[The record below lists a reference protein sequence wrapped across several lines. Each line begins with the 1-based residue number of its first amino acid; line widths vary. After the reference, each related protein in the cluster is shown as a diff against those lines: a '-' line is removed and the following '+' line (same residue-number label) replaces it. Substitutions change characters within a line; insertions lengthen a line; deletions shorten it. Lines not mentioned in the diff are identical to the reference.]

1 MWNNTDR
8 EKRLIASLQSANQQL
23 QREIVERR
31 RIENVLREMMERYQ
45 KTSLQLRSLINAMPD
60 IVCFKDASGKWLE
73 ANEAMLKLFDLEEVD
88 YQGKTDAELG
98 EINSFYREAF
108 LACQHS
114 DLDAWEQGSLYRGEV
129 AIAKQNGTLK
139 IYDVIKVPLFY
150 PDGSRNRLVVLGR
163 DITERKQVEK
173 TNFLLASIVQSSD
186 DAIIGHTLG
195 GIIYSWNYGAEKIYG
210 YNAAEVK
217 GKFISLLTIPDRP
230 NEMRQ
235 ILENLASG
243 ASIERYETVHLR
255 KDGKLIDV
263 SLTMSPIKDD
273 FGEVIAVST
282 IARDVSDRKQIEI
295 ALEQLRYQN
304 QLILESA
311 GEGICGLD
319 LDGKITFANPAAARM
334 TGYSVKE
341 LVNRNWGLV
350 SDLGTAKK
358 GTIREIYQG
367 DILEIN
373 QENTDRYC
381 QISATLAE
389 GVVCYIDREV
399 FWRKDG
405 SNFPVEYVS
414 TPIKKHG
421 EIIGAVVTFKDIT
434 ERLAIERMKDEFISV
449 VSHELRTPLASLH
462 GALGLL
468 KSGLL
473 NQEKQRG
480 ERLLNIAVANADR
493 LVHLISDILDL
504 ERLNSNQV
512 FMVKK
517 PCDVA
522 KLMVQAA
529 TEIQPIAE
537 KAGVTLWVM
546 PLEVQVWGCA
556 DRLIQTL
563 TNLLSNAI
571 KFSPPGSNIRL
582 SANCQLSP
590 PNQDQVNSLSNN
602 NSQEVLIVVQDE
614 GRGIPADKLETI
626 FGRFQQVDA
635 SDSREKGGTGLG
647 LAICRSIVQQHN
659 GRIWAESTL
668 GKGSSFFVALPI
680 FKESPLLKTESGL
693 YKK

>member
-1 MWNNTDR
+1 MWKNSEK
-8 EKRLIASLQSANQQL
+8 EKRLIASLQAANQQL

-31 RIENVLREMMERYQ
+31 RIENVLREMMETYQ

-60 IVCFKDASGKWLE
+60 IVCFKDARGKWLE
-73 ANEAMLKLFDLEEVD
+73 ANQAMLELFELEEAD
-88 YQGKTDAELG
+88 YLGKTDAELA
-98 EINSFYREAF
+98 EINSFYKEA
-108 LACQHS
+108 LLTCQNS
-114 DLDAWEQGSLYRGEV
+114 DIEAWEKGSLYRGEKT
-129 AIAKQNGTLK
+129 IPKPDGTAKVFD
-139 IYDVIKVPLFY
+139 IIKVPLFY

-163 DITERKQVEK
+163 DITDRKQAEK
-173 TNFLLASIVQSSD
+173 TCFLLASIVESSD

-195 GIIYSWNYGAEKIYG
+195 GIIYSWNPGAEQVYG
-210 YNAAEVK
+210 YSEAEVK
-217 GKFISLLTIPDRP
+217 GKCISFLTIPNRP

-235 ILENLASG
+235 ILENLAAG
-243 ASIERYETVHLR
+243 ASIEGYETVHLK
-255 KDGKLIDV
+255 KDGKCIDV

-273 FGEVIAVST
+273 IGEVIAVAT

-319 LDGKITFANPAAARM
+319 ASGKITFANPAAARM
-334 TGYSVKE
+334 TGYSVRE
-341 LVNRNWGLV
+341 LVNFPWSLV
-350 SDLGTAKK
+350 SELGLEKEGTLKQLSNSEITAIDSK
-358 GTIREIYQG
+358 
-367 DILEIN
+367 N
-373 QENTDRYC
+373 ENSSC
-381 QISATLAE
+381 QLSATLNQ
-389 GVVCYIDREV
+389 GVICYIDRDV

-414 TPIKKHG
+414 TPIKKQG
-421 EIIGAVVTFKDIT
+421 EIIGAVVTFKDIS

-473 NQEKQRG
+473 KQEPERG
-480 ERLLNIAVANADR
+480 ERLLDIAVANADR

-512 FMVKK
+512 TMVKQ
-517 PCDVA
+517 PCNAA

-537 KAGVTLWVM
+537 KAGVTLLVM
-546 PLEVQVWGCA
+546 PVEAQIWGCP

-563 TNLLSNAI
+563 TNLLTNAI
-571 KFSPPGSNIRL
+571 KFSSKNSKVWL
-582 SANCQLSP
+582 SANCQTSP
-590 PNQDQVNSLSNN
+590 ANN
-602 NSQEVLIVVQDE
+602 NYREVLIAVKDR

-635 SDSREKGGTGLG
+635 SDSRQKGGTGLG
-647 LAICRSIVQQHN
+647 LAICRSIVQQHD
-659 GRIWAESTL
+659 GRLWAESTL
-668 GKGSSFFVALPI
+668 GKGSTFFVALPI
-680 FKESPLLKTESGL
+680 FQESPKSKTEPYL

>member
-1 MWNNTDR
+1 MWQNSDK
-8 EKRLIASLQSANQQL
+8 EKRLIADLQAANQQS

-31 RIENVLREMMERYQ
+31 RIENVLREMVETYQ

-60 IVCFKDASGKWLE
+60 IVCFKDANGKWLE
-73 ANEAMLKLFDLEEVD
+73 ANQAMVELFELEETD
-88 YQGKTDAELG
+88 YLGKTNAELA
-98 EINSFYREAF
+98 EINSFYKEPL
-108 LACQHS
+108 LACQNS
-114 DLDAWEQGSLYRGEV
+114 DIEAWEGGSLYRREE
-129 AIAKQNGTLK
+129 AIAKPDGTFK
-139 IYDVIKVPLFY
+139 VFDIIKVPLFY

-163 DITERKQVEK
+163 DITDRKQVEK
-173 TNFLLASIVQSSD
+173 TCFLLASIVESSD

-195 GIIYSWNYGAEKIYG
+195 GIIYSWNRGAEQVYG
-210 YNAAEVK
+210 YSQAEVK
-217 GKFISLLTIPDRP
+217 GKCISLLTIPDRP

-235 ILENLASG
+235 ILENLAAG
-243 ASIERYETVHLR
+243 ASIERYETVHLK
-255 KDGKLIDV
+255 KDGKCIDV

-273 FGEVIAVST
+273 FGEVIAVAT

-319 LDGKITFANPAAARM
+319 ASGKITFANPAAARM
-334 TGYSVKE
+334 TGYSVRE
-341 LVNRNWGLV
+341 LINLPWSLV
-350 SDLGTAKK
+350 SKLGLEKEGTLKEFSDSETTAC
-358 GTIREIYQG
+358 
-367 DILEIN
+367 DW
-373 QENTDRYC
+373 ENENLLC
-381 QISATLAE
+381 HISATLKK
-389 GVVCYIDREV
+389 GVICYINRDV
-399 FWRKDG
+399 FWRQDG

-414 TPIKKHG
+414 TPIKKQG
-421 EIIGAVVTFKDIT
+421 EIIGAVITFKDIS

-473 NQEKQRG
+473 KKEPERG
-480 ERLLNIAVANADR
+480 ERLLDIAAANADR

-504 ERLNSNQV
+504 ERLNSNLV
-512 FMVKK
+512 TMIKK
-517 PCDVA
+517 PCNVA

-537 KAGVTLWVM
+537 KAGVTLLVK
-546 PLEVQVWGCA
+546 PVEVQIWGCP

-563 TNLLSNAI
+563 TNLLTNAI
-571 KFSPPGSNIRL
+571 KFSPQNSTVWL
-582 SANCQLSP
+582 SANCP
-590 PNQDQVNSLSNN
+590 TSNN
-602 NSQEVLIVVQDE
+602 NSQEVLIFVRDR

-635 SDSREKGGTGLG
+635 SDSRQKGGTGLG
-647 LAICRSIVQQHN
+647 LAICRSIVQQHD

-668 GKGSSFFVALPI
+668 GKGSTFFVALPI
-680 FKESPLLKTESGL
+680 FPESPKSKTEP
-693 YKK
+693 YFDKK

>member
-1 MWNNTDR
+1 MWKNSDK
-8 EKRLIASLQSANQQL
+8 EKRLIASLQAANQQL
-23 QREIVERR
+23 HREIVERR
-31 RIENVLREMMERYQ
+31 RIENVLREMMETYQ

-73 ANEAMLKLFDLEEVD
+73 ANQAMLELFELEEAD
-88 YQGKTDAELG
+88 YLGKTDAELA
-98 EINSFYREAF
+98 EINSFYKEA
-108 LACQHS
+108 LLTCQNS
-114 DLDAWEQGSLYRGEV
+114 DIEAWESGSIYREEE
-129 AIAKQNGTLK
+129 AIAKPDGTLK
-139 IYDVIKVPLFY
+139 VFDIIKVPLFY

-163 DITERKQVEK
+163 DITDRKQVEK
-173 TNFLLASIVQSSD
+173 TCFLLASIVESSD

-195 GIIYSWNYGAEKIYG
+195 GIIYSWNRGAEQVYG
-210 YNAAEVK
+210 YSEAEVK
-217 GKFISLLTIPDRP
+217 GKCISLLTIPDRP

-235 ILENLASG
+235 ILENLAAG
-243 ASIERYETVHLR
+243 ASIERYETVHLK
-255 KDGKLIDV
+255 KDGKVIDV

-273 FGEVIAVST
+273 IGEVIAVAT

-319 LDGKITFANPAAARM
+319 KSGKITFANPAAARM
-334 TGYSVKE
+334 TGYSVRE
-341 LVNRNWGLV
+341 LVNLPWSLV
-350 SDLGTAKK
+350 SELGIEKEGMLK
-358 GTIREIYQG
+358 HCSNSEIPA
-367 DILEIN
+367 IAPNKEPSL
-373 QENTDRYC
+373 C
-381 QISATLAE
+381 QLSATLKT
-389 GVVCYIDREV
+389 GVICYIDRDV

-405 SNFPVEYVS
+405 STFPVEYVS
-414 TPIKKHG
+414 TPIKKQG
-421 EIIGAVVTFKDIT
+421 EIIGAVVTFKDIS

-473 NQEKQRG
+473 KKEPERG
-480 ERLLNIAVANADR
+480 ERLLDIAVANADR

-504 ERLNSNQV
+504 ERLNSNLV
-512 FMVKK
+512 TMVKQ
-517 PCDVA
+517 PCNVA

-537 KAGVTLWVM
+537 KAGVTLLVM
-546 PLEVQVWGCA
+546 PVEAQIWGCP

-563 TNLLSNAI
+563 TNLLTNAI
-571 KFSPPGSNIRL
+571 KFSPKNSKIWL
-582 SANCQLSP
+582 SGNCQRTP
-590 PNQDQVNSLSNN
+590 SNN
-602 NSQEVLIVVQDE
+602 NYREVLIVVRDQ

-635 SDSREKGGTGLG
+635 SDSRQKGGTGLG
-647 LAICRSIVQQHN
+647 LAICRSIVQQHD
-659 GRIWAESTL
+659 GRLWVESTL

-680 FKESPLLKTESGL
+680 FQESPKSKTESYL